1 MADGEACNSDCWS
14 MVNEEGEVVRNF
26 FSHHELDE
34 ILIEE
39 VKTFRCIWDMK
50 CRGFKDSGGVVRA
63 AWKAIS
69 QKLGKDGMS
78 ISVLNE
84 MAWGTLLYTN
94 CITPNT
100 FQVYVFLLLS
110 VVLVQNC
117 LEIVHAVWLIP

>member
-1 MADGEACNSDCWS
+1 
-14 MVNEEGEVVRNF
+14 MVNEEEEVVRNF
-26 FSHHELDE
+26 FSHDELEE

-39 VKTFRCIWDMK
+39 VKTFHCIWDTK

-63 AWKAIS
+63 AWKAMS

-84 MAWGTLLYTN
+84 IAWGTLLRNN

-100 FQVYVFLLLS
+100 FQVYVVLLVS
-110 VVLVQNC
+110 VVLVQKS
-117 LEIVHAVWLIP
+117 LEIVHAVWLIS